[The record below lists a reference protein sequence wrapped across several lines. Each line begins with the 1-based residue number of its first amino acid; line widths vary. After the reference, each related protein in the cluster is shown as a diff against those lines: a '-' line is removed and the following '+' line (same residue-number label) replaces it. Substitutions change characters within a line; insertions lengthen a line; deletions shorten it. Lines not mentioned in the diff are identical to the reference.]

1 MLKKKKNALT
11 VNFIKSVKV
20 DHLIRFLENVHSE
33 IKKNKFQFLAQQRY
47 SK

>member
-33 IKKNKFQFLAQQRY
+33 IKTKNKFQFLAQQRY
-47 SK
+47 